1 MILFL
6 FFTFFWDP
14 TYSEEVWTWKWKYVL
29 KTTTLR
35 FVKNCTR
42 TTVLFVIVASRT
54 IVVYTLLLSN
64 QFWNEMS
71 QRPKINS
78 TFVKFQ
84 QWPVFL
90 WSANHCS
97 LWILISGAF
106 DVLSGPFVTS
116 RLQLCNG
123 VLKILHNK
131 GQPNHSQC
139 WMVLT
144 HELELEWSCWQVEP
158 VWLADNGML
167 TVGKCTCLSI
177 LDDVLWKM
185 QICRNRRTHE
195 PKQTLPHCN
204 VNKQSHVV

>member
-1 MILFL
+1 MKKCERE
-6 FFTFFWDP
+6 
-14 TYSEEVWTWKWKYVL
+14 SE
-29 KTTTLR
+29 
-35 FVKNCTR
+35 KNHLVSVCKELYQDDRIICYCCVTDYCCLHS
-42 TTVLFVIVASRT
+42 V
-54 IVVYTLLLSN
+54 LSN
-64 QFWNEMS
+64 QFGNEMS

-204 VNKQSHVV
+204 VNKQCHVV